1 MLQCLYTALV
11 RILKKRH
18 VERRR
23 KMYCRNCGAELSE
36 GAKFCSKCGTKVQQS
51 SGGTVTKEDVT
62 VAVGKIMQASKQA
75 GSELRQ
81 KLEEAYGEKLMQK
94 PDATGEKQQETKQ
107 QEAGRA
113 DTGVMPAD
121 QPDKGATD
129 AAQADMENRS
139 SAQTNAEQM
148 NAEWTNA
155 DQTDAGQK
163 NAGQAYA
170 GPANTAQAET
180 GRPMGQ
186 TAGQTQEK
194 DGNGKFSKVWNH
206 PIFTMVAVKFGNLLD
221 VLISIVGIWLA
232 FRLFSEGGITGT
244 LLGIVCLVGGICG
257 IVRGIRS
264 FLLGNKEPETAD
276 SLNKKKRNLCIG
288 VVVILF
294 ALFVMGRT
302 GGGIYSRVQSI
313 SFDDYGPETIG
324 EIVDRNITGADWSQE
339 RLDGDSKLVTVEG
352 YCPMYAQDIRITF
365 RYEDMGSSYGASL
378 QSIVFPESGDTTSDP
393 ISTAVIWATFYE

>member
-1 MLQCLYTALV
+1 
-11 RILKKRH
+11 
-18 VERRR
+18 
-23 KMYCRNCGAELSE
+23 MYCRNCGAELSE

-62 VAVGKIMQASKQA
+62 AAVGKLMQASRQA
-75 GSELRQ
+75 GGELRQ
-81 KLEEAYGEKLMQK
+81 KLEEAYGERMAQES
-94 PDATGEKQQETKQ
+94 DAAGEKQQETKQ
-107 QEAGRA
+107 QETGRA
-113 DTGVMPAD
+113 DTGAMPAD

-129 AAQADMENRS
+129 SAQADTENRS

-148 NAEWTNA
+148 NAGYTN
-155 DQTDAGQK
+155 
-163 NAGQAYA
+163 
-170 GPANTAQAET
+170 
-180 GRPMGQ
+180 
-186 TAGQTQEK
+186 AGQTQEK
-194 DGNGKFSKVWNH
+194 AGNGRFSKVWNH
-206 PIFTMVAVKFGNLLD
+206 PIFIMVAVKFGNLLD

-232 FRLFSEGGITGT
+232 FRLFSEGGISGT
-244 LLGIVCLVGGICG
+244 LIGIVCLVGGICG

-288 VVVILF
+288 VIVILF

-302 GGGIYSRVQSI
+302 RGGIYSRVQSI

-365 RYEDMGSSYGASL
+365 RYEEMGSSYGASL

-393 ISTAVIWATFYE
+393 ISTAVVWATFYE

>member
-1 MLQCLYTALV
+1 
-11 RILKKRH
+11 
-18 VERRR
+18 
-23 KMYCRNCGAELSE
+23 MYCRNCGAELSE

-81 KLEEAYGEKLMQK
+81 KLEEAYGEKLAQK
-94 PDATGEKQQETKQ
+94 PDAAGEKQQET
-107 QEAGRA
+107 GRA
-113 DTGVMPAD
+113 DTGAMPAD
-121 QPDKGATD
+121 QLDKGATD
-129 AAQADMENRS
+129 ATQADTENRS

-148 NAEWTNA
+148 NVEWTNA
-155 DQTDAGQK
+155 GQTDAGQK

-170 GPANTAQAET
+170 GPANTAQAEN
-180 GRPMGQ
+180 GQPMGQ

-194 DGNGKFSKVWNH
+194 DGNGKFSKLWNH

-288 VVVILF
+288 AIVILF

-324 EIVDRNITGADWSQE
+324 EIVDENIRGAEWSQE
-339 RLDGDSKLVTVEG
+339 RLDSKSRLVTVEG
-352 YCPMYAQDIRITF
+352 YCPMYGQDIRITF
-365 RYEDMGSSYGASL
+365 YYEETDSSYYEVTIR
-378 QSIVFPESGDTTSDP
+378 SIEFLEDGESYDDSF
-393 ISTAVIWATFYE
+393 SVSIWWDGFY

>member
-18 VERRR
+18 IERRR

-81 KLEEAYGEKLMQK
+81 KLEEAYGEKLAQK
-94 PDATGEKQQETKQ
+94 PDAAGEKQQETV
-107 QEAGRA
+107 RA
-113 DTGVMPAD
+113 DTGAMPAE
-121 QPDKGATD
+121 QPDAGTTD
-129 AAQADMENRS
+129 AAQADTGNGS

-148 NAEWTNA
+148 NAGWTNA
-155 DQTDAGQK
+155 DRTDAGQK
-163 NAGQAYA
+163 HAGQAYA
-170 GPANTAQAET
+170 DPANTAQAGT
-180 GRPMGQ
+180 GQPAGQ
-186 TAGQTQEK
+186 TAGQMQGK
-194 DGNGKFSKVWNH
+194 AGNGRFSKVWNH
-206 PIFTMVAVKFGNLLD
+206 PVFTMIAVKFGNLLD
-221 VLISIVGIWLA
+221 VLLSIVGIWLA
-232 FRLFSEGGITGT
+232 FRLFSEGGISGT
-244 LLGIVCLVGGICG
+244 LIGIVCLVGGICG

-264 FLLGNKEPETAD
+264 FLFGNKEPETAD

-288 VVVILF
+288 VIVILF

-313 SFDDYGPETIG
+313 SFDEYGPETIG
-324 EIVDRNITGADWSQE
+324 EIVEENIKGAKWSQE
-339 RLDGDSKLVTVEG
+339 RLDSKSRLVTVEG
-352 YCPMYAQDIRITF
+352 RCPLYGQDIRITF
-365 RYEDMGSSYGASL
+365 LYEETDSSYYEVTIW
-378 QSIVFPESGDTTSDP
+378 SIEFLEDREVYNDIYSVDMWWE
-393 ISTAVIWATFYE
+393 AFY

>member
-1 MLQCLYTALV
+1 
-11 RILKKRH
+11 
-18 VERRR
+18 
-23 KMYCRNCGAELSE
+23 
-36 GAKFCSKCGTKVQQS
+36 
-51 SGGTVTKEDVT
+51 
-62 VAVGKIMQASKQA
+62 MQASKQA

-324 EIVDRNITGADWSQE
+324 EIVDENIRGAEWSQE
-339 RLDGDSKLVTVEG
+339 RLDSKSRLVTVEG
-352 YCPMYAQDIRITF
+352 YCPMYGQDIRITF
-365 RYEDMGSSYGASL
+365 FYEETDSSYYEVTIR
-378 QSIVFPESGDTTSDP
+378 SIEFLEDGESYDDSF
-393 ISTAVIWATFYE
+393 SVSIWWDGLY

>member
-1 MLQCLYTALV
+1 
-11 RILKKRH
+11 
-18 VERRR
+18 
-23 KMYCRNCGAELSE
+23 MYCRNCGAELSE
-36 GAKFCSKCGTKVQQS
+36 GAKFCSKCGTKVQQP

-81 KLEEAYGEKLMQK
+81 KLEEAYGEKLAQK
-94 PDATGEKQQETKQ
+94 PDAAGEKQQKT
-107 QEAGRA
+107 GRA
-113 DTGVMPAD
+113 DTGAIPVD
-121 QPDKGATD
+121 HPDKGATD

-155 DQTDAGQK
+155 GWTDAGQK

-170 GPANTAQAET
+170 GSANTAQAET
-180 GRPMGQ
+180 GQSMGQ

-194 DGNGKFSKVWNH
+194 SGNGKFSKVWNH
-206 PIFTMVAVKFGNLLD
+206 PIFTMIAVKFGNLLD

-232 FRLFSEGGITGT
+232 FRLFSEGGIIGT
-244 LLGIVCLVGGICG
+244 LFGIVCLVGGICG
-257 IVRGIRS
+257 IARGIRS

-288 VVVILF
+288 VIVILF

-324 EIVDRNITGADWSQE
+324 EIVDENIRGAEWSQE
-339 RLDGDSKLVTVEG
+339 RLDSKSRLVTVEG
-352 YCPMYAQDIRITF
+352 YCPMYGQDIRITF
-365 RYEDMGSSYGASL
+365 FYEETDSSYYEVTIR
-378 QSIVFPESGDTTSDP
+378 SIEFLEDGESYDDSF
-393 ISTAVIWATFYE
+393 SVSIWWDGFY

>member
-1 MLQCLYTALV
+1 
-11 RILKKRH
+11 
-18 VERRR
+18 
-23 KMYCRNCGAELSE
+23 MYCRNCGAELSE

-107 QEAGRA
+107 QEA

-288 VVVILF
+288 AIVILF

-324 EIVDRNITGADWSQE
+324 EIVDENIRGAEWSQE
-339 RLDGDSKLVTVEG
+339 RLDSKSRLVTVEG
-352 YCPMYAQDIRITF
+352 YCPMYGQDIRITF
-365 RYEDMGSSYGASL
+365 YYEETDSSYYEVTIR
-378 QSIVFPESGDTTSDP
+378 SIEFLEDGESYDDSF
-393 ISTAVIWATFYE
+393 SVSIWWDGFY

>member
-81 KLEEAYGEKLMQK
+81 KLEEAYGEKLAQK
-94 PDATGEKQQETKQ
+94 PDAAGEKQQET
-107 QEAGRA
+107 GRA
-113 DTGVMPAD
+113 DTGAMPAD
-121 QPDKGATD
+121 QLDKGATD
-129 AAQADMENRS
+129 ATQADTENRS

-148 NAEWTNA
+148 NVEWTNA
-155 DQTDAGQK
+155 GQTDAGQK

-170 GPANTAQAET
+170 GPANTAQAEN
-180 GRPMGQ
+180 GQPMGQ

-194 DGNGKFSKVWNH
+194 DGNGKFSKLWNH

-288 VVVILF
+288 AIVILF

-324 EIVDRNITGADWSQE
+324 EIVDENIRGAEWSQE
-339 RLDGDSKLVTVEG
+339 RLDSKSRLVTVEG
-352 YCPMYAQDIRITF
+352 YCPMYGQDIRITF
-365 RYEDMGSSYGASL
+365 YYEETDSSYYEVTIR
-378 QSIVFPESGDTTSDP
+378 SIEFLEDGESYDDSF
-393 ISTAVIWATFYE
+393 SVSIWWDGFY